1 MATAT
6 EILAWVKDVFDQKE
20 LGYELLEDKNTLKI
34 HLPLKSKLKNFTAYF
49 NCRERSYTVNAYI
62 PLGVD
67 EDSRQKIAE
76 YITRANYGLRFG
88 NFELDFSDGEIRYR
102 LTVDCANYGL
112 RFGNFELDF
121 SDGEI
126 RYRLTVDCE
135 DRSSLSESLVMRSI
149 FIPMTMFDRYG
160 DGLVAVMFG
169 IKSPEE
175 AINDAEKD

>member
-20 LGYELLEDKNTLKI
+20 LNYKLLEDNNTLKTQF
-34 HLPLKSKLKNFTAYF
+34 PLKSKLKNFTAFF
-49 NCRERSYTVNAYI
+49 NCRDRSYTVNAYI
-62 PLGVD
+62 SLSAD
-67 EDSRQKIAE
+67 EESRQRIAE

-88 NFELDFSDGEIRYR
+88 NFELDY
-102 LTVDCANYGL
+102 
-112 RFGNFELDF
+112 

-135 DRSSLSESLVMRSI
+135 DRDGLSEGLVMRSI
-149 FIPMTMFDRYG
+149 IIPMTMFDRYG
-160 DGLVAVMFG
+160 DGLVAVLFNV
-169 IKSPEE
+169 KTPEE

>member
-102 LTVDCANYGL
+102 LTVDC
-112 RFGNFELDF
+112 
-121 SDGEI
+121 
-126 RYRLTVDCE
+126 E